1 MQTLTAADLRRRI
14 VALDA
19 DIRGAEAKAARITIS
34 IETRRQTL
42 ARLRTQLEQIKH
54 GAAHATN
61 EHD

>member
-1 MQTLTAADLRRRI
+1 MQSTTAADLRRRI

-42 ARLRTQLEQIKH
+42 ARLRTQLDQIEH
-54 GAAHATN
+54 SAVHVTN